1 MPKSLGLDAL
11 GGPATATIVGTL
23 SPRGDLVNYAQLSS
37 MPIHL
42 QGEHIGKGLHFQS
55 FWMAMELA
63 LRIGRLLVA
72 IRRWL
77 NAGGCEDAGVRVT
90 DGAVAPLEVLYA

>member
-11 GGPATATIVGTL
+11 GGPATASIVSTL

-42 QGEHIGKGLHFQS
+42 QGEHIGKGLLP
-55 FWMAMELA
+55 EL
-63 LRIGRLLVA
+63 LDGY
-72 IRRWL
+72 
-77 NAGGCEDAGVRVT
+77 GVGIADR
-90 DGAVAPLEVLYA
+90 